1 MHRLVALLLPLS
13 ALVGCANIA
22 EVAPGTPYA
31 DVTAKFGKPTTFCD
45 LADGSNRAIWTS
57 QPFGEQAW
65 AAVVTTDGIV
75 QSMQPVLKDKS
86 FERLSQGTWT
96 PERVRCAF
104 GPPAD
109 VDEVG
114 LPGVRKV
121 VWSYRYRQYDVWYSM
136 MYVFFDPATQ
146 IVVNHYPGP
155 DPMYMYG
162 DIWFF

>member
-1 MHRLVALLLPLS
+1 MLRAILLTLPVS

-22 EVAPGTPYA
+22 EVQPGTPY
-31 DVTAKFGKPTTFCD
+31 TEMTSKFGQPSTICD

-65 AAVVTTDGIV
+65 AAVVTTSGVV
-75 QSMQPVLKDKS
+75 QSVEPVLTDKS
-86 FERLSQGTWT
+86 FEQLSQGIWT

-109 VDEVG
+109 IDQVG
-114 LPGVRKV
+114 MPSVRKV
-121 VWSYRYRQYDVWYSM
+121 VWSYRYLQYDVWYSM
-136 MYVFFDPATQ
+136 MYVFFDPKTEV
-146 IVVNHYPGP
+146 VVNHYPGP